1 MSESPYIV
9 EVTRENF
16 EAVILQGSMQTP
28 ILIDFWADWCQ
39 PCQMLMPVLAKL
51 ADEYQGAF
59 ILAKINTD
67 AEQEIA
73 AQLGIRS
80 LPTVKLIIN
89 GAAVDEFSGALP
101 EGEVRAFLDKHISA
115 GPAAPD
121 PSQDPVEMAKVLQM
135 QGQTE
140 AALSVLREAQAAD
153 PENGDIAIAL
163 GQACVAEG
171 NYDDARQ
178 CLSILNEEDA
188 KKPGAGMLRG
198 MLSLTDANDGER
210 DEATVLK
217 QLEDDANNSDA
228 MFQLGIKQALRGDF
242 ETGVET
248 LMALMQKDRAFGDDA
263 ARKTLVSIFDAMGDD
278 PRVGPLRR
286 RMTSLLLS

>member
-1 MSESPYIV
+1 MSDSPYIID
-9 EVTRENF
+9 VTKENF

-28 ILIDFWADWCQ
+28 ILIDFWADWCE
-39 PCQMLMPVLAKL
+39 PCKMLMPVLAKL

-59 ILAKINTD
+59 ILAKIDTD

-73 AQLGIRS
+73 QQLGIRS

-115 GPAAPD
+115 EPPAPD
-121 PSQDPVEMAKVLQM
+121 PNDDPVEMAKILQS

-140 AALSVLREAQAAD
+140 AAIAMLREAQAGD

-171 NYDDARQ
+171 SYDDARQ
-178 CLSILNEEDA
+178 CLSILSEEDA
-188 KKPGAGMLRG
+188 KKPGAGVLRG
-198 MLSLTDANDGER
+198 MLALSDADDNTR
-210 DEATVLK
+210 DEQTVTN
-217 QLEDDANNSDA
+217 QLAEDESNSDA
-228 MFQLGIKQALRGDF
+228 RFQLGIKQALRGDF
-242 ETGVET
+242 DTGVKT
-248 LMALMQKDRAFGDDA
+248 LMDLMMRDREFGDDG

-278 PRVGPLRR
+278 PRVGQMRR
-286 RMTSLLLS
+286 QMFNLLH

>member
-1 MSESPYIV
+1 MSDSPYIID
-9 EVTRENF
+9 VTKENF

-28 ILIDFWADWCQ
+28 ILIDFWADWCE
-39 PCQMLMPVLAKL
+39 PCKMLMPVLAKL
-51 ADEYQGAF
+51 AEEYQGAF
-59 ILAKINTD
+59 ILAKIDTD

-73 AQLGIRS
+73 QQLGIRS

-115 GPAAPD
+115 EPPAPD
-121 PSQDPVEMAKVLQM
+121 PSQDPVEMAKILQS
-135 QGQTE
+135 QGQAE
-140 AALSVLREAQAAD
+140 AAIAMLREAQAGD

-178 CLSILNEEDA
+178 CLSILSDDDA
-188 KKPGAGMLRG
+188 KKPGAGVLRG
-198 MLSLTDANDGER
+198 MLSLSDADDNTR
-210 DEATVLK
+210 DEQTVAN
-217 QLEDDANNSDA
+217 QLAEDAGNSDA

-242 ETGVET
+242 DTGVKT
-248 LMALMQKDRAFGDDA
+248 LMDLMQRDREFGDDG

-278 PRVGPLRR
+278 PRVGQMRR
-286 RMTSLLLS
+286 QMFNLLH

>member
-1 MSESPYIV
+1 MSDSPYIID
-9 EVTRENF
+9 VTKENF

-28 ILIDFWADWCQ
+28 ILIDFWADWCE
-39 PCQMLMPVLAKL
+39 PCKMLMPVLAKL

-59 ILAKINTD
+59 ILAKIDTD

-73 AQLGIRS
+73 QQLGIRS

-115 GPAAPD
+115 EPPAPD
-121 PSQDPVEMAKVLQM
+121 PNDDPVEMAKILQS

-140 AALSVLREAQAAD
+140 AAIATLREAQAGD

-171 NYDDARQ
+171 SYEDARQ
-178 CLSILNEEDA
+178 CLSILSEEDA
-188 KKPGAGMLRG
+188 KKPGAGVLRG
-198 MLSLTDANDGER
+198 MLALSDADDNTR
-210 DEATVLK
+210 DEQKVTS
-217 QLEDDANNSDA
+217 QLAEDEGNSDA
-228 MFQLGIKQALRGDF
+228 RFQLGIKQALRGDF
-242 ETGVET
+242 DTGVKT
-248 LMALMQKDRAFGDDA
+248 LMDLMMRDREFGDDG

-278 PRVGPLRR
+278 PRVGQMRR
-286 RMTSLLLS
+286 QMFNLLH